1 MIVTVVIELNTT
13 NWPAPNV
20 WPWVFIAKLVENR
33 RANAEAMGLNPVEV
47 PNFFQVNL
55 QNAITTWMMISSFK
69 IILNTII
76 VFPQLTSSSFL
87 DKSYIYE
94 SLCTYLLRVFE

>member
-47 PNFFQVNL
+47 PKFFQVNL

-69 IILNTII
+69 IIYI
-76 VFPQLTSSSFL
+76 VFPQLTSSSLL

>member
-1 MIVTVVIELNTT
+1 MIVTVVIIIELNTT

-20 WPWVFIAKLVENR
+20 WVFIAKLVENR
-33 RANAEAMGLNPVEV
+33 RANTEAMGLNPVEV
-47 PNFFQVNL
+47 PKFFQVNL

-69 IILNTII
+69 MILNTII
-76 VFPQLTSSSFL
+76 VFLQFTSTSFL

-94 SLCTYLLRVFE
+94 SLCTYLL